1 MPICFLSLSHP
12 HTCVCG
18 EMEEDDEGHD
28 CAHLVLHLSDLLLGD
43 LALLGG
49 LGLVATLEERTTV
62 LVELELGDH
71 DVARVDADGH
81 DRTVRLLA
89 GDLVDVDDPL
99 LAVHLGDLALTALR
113 GAAHDDNL
121 VVLADR
127 HARHVVL
134 LAQLLRQARAH
145 HHTAHV
151 RRRVEVRAAVHTARR
166 RNLPVVLHGQKRGDK
181 NEHTKNKNKKR
192 GEKKKKWKKGKAKKG
207 SFEGKQFI

>member
-1 MPICFLSLSHP
+1 MRS
-12 HTCVCG
+12 
-18 EMEEDDEGHD
+18 
-28 CAHLVLHLSDLLLGD
+28 VLHLSDLLLGD

-49 LGLVATLEERTTV
+49 LGLVTTLEERATV

-71 DVARVDADGH
+71 DVARVDADGD
-81 DRTVRLLA
+81 DRAVRLLA

-113 GAAHDDNL
+113 GAAHDDHL

-151 RRRVEVRAAVHTARR
+151 RRRVEVRTAVHTARR
-166 RNLPVVLHGQKRGDK
+166 RHVCGGGGGDSE
-181 NEHTKNKNKKR
+181 NTFY
-192 GEKKKKWKKGKAKKG
+192 GD
-207 SFEGKQFI
+207 